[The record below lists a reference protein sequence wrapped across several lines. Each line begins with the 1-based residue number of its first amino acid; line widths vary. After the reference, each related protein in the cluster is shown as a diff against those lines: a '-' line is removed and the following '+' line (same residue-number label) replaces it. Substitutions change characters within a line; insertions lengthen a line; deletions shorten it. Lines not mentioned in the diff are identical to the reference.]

1 MDRFTIKHPHEYI
14 TVDELK
20 FYRRRKPPEWLTKS
34 NICLTDLRNEL
45 VLPFSPLKSE
55 YTRSYLNLELPLR
68 TLSLRRA
75 TSLRLEGL
83 MPFNRSEHQD
93 RYLWFTPEDW
103 KR

>member
-1 MDRFTIKHPHEYI
+1 M
-14 TVDELK
+14 DELK
-20 FYRRRKPPEWLTKS
+20 FYRRRKPPEHLTKS
-34 NICLTDLRNEL
+34 NICLSELKNDL
-45 VLPFSPLKSE
+45 VLPLSPLKSE
-55 YTRSYLNLELPLR
+55 YTRSYLDLQQPLR

-93 RYLWFTPEDW
+93 RYLWFTPEDC